1 MGTLIRFLNKEISPE
16 FADIISKITTNIERL
31 REQMNCADVSATFN
45 ATIATKEKDYRIA
58 KDLVFILQKLK
69 NKYNELD

>member
-1 MGTLIRFLNKEISPE
+1 MRFLNKEISPE
-16 FADIISKITTNIERL
+16 FADIINKISTNIERL
-31 REQMNCADVSATFN
+31 RQQMNCANVRATFS

-58 KDLVFILQKLK
+58 KDLVFILKTLK

>member
-1 MGTLIRFLNKEISPE
+1 MSPA
-16 FADIISKITTNIERL
+16 FADIISRISINIETL
-31 REQMNCADVSATFN
+31 REQMNCAEVSTSFN
-45 ATIATKEKDYRIA
+45 SAIATKEKDYRIA